1 LQRIVG
7 YARKYCKKRERKRV
21 PEWYGRE
28 RREKRKKEKVVLQ
41 KWYLMCTWAVA
52 HFIRKLEKKKKRKK
66 KEKEKER
73 KKNVEA
79 IYLAIFGSEF

>member
-1 LQRIVG
+1 MGV
-7 YARKYCKKRERKRV
+7 KKRKEEER
-21 PEWYGRE
+21 EGGIT
-28 RREKRKKEKVVLQ
+28 KVVSL
-41 KWYLMCTWAVA
+41 CTWAVA

-66 KEKEKER
+66 ER